1 MVLTGHEIRRSLMK
15 HQTSSDNLAGRYLR
29 QSQLIPNILPFSA
42 ATLWRKVRAGDFPQ
56 PVRMGRVTA
65 WKADAVIQWLE
76 QQEEAR
82 NG

>member
-1 MVLTGHEIRRSLMK
+1 MK